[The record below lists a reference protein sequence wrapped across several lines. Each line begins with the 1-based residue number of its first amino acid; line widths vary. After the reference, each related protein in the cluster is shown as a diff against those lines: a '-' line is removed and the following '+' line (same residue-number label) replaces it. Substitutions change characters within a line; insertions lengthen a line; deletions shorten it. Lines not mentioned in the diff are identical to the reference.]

1 MENVQYVADSLIA
14 TKLATKFKAIK
25 TFTLEDDI
33 LIIEMGDG
41 RKFISPLKEL
51 HGTYYTGSRALKNSP
66 KYEHGYNLKNS
77 EGKQIKLRFGD
88 WSGFSDNFGFDE
100 RRVKMFEIIESAP
113 NVKKSFLEKIKL
125 FVSIIALLMV
135 IMYFIL

>member
-88 WSGFSDNFGFDE
+88 WSGFSDNFGIDE

-113 NVKKSFLEKIKL
+113 NVKKSFFEKIKL

>member
-33 LIIEMGDG
+33 LTIEMGDG
-41 RKFISPLKEL
+41 RKFTSPLKEL
-51 HGTYYTGSRALKNSP
+51 QGTYYTGSRALKNSP

-77 EGKQIKLRFGD
+77 KGEQIKLRFAD
-88 WSGFSDNFGFDE
+88 WSGFSNNFGFDE

-113 NVKKSFLEKIKL
+113 NVKKSFFEKIQIFIS
-125 FVSIIALLMV
+125 FVALIAV
-135 IMYFIL
+135 ILYFVL